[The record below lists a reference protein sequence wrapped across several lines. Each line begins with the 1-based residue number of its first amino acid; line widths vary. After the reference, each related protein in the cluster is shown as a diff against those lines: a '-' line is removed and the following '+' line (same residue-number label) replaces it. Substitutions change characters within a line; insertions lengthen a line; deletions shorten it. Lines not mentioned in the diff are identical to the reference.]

1 MKIGFNPESIVGLD
15 GKPLVGRVTL
25 YAHDSDDI
33 IDVYTLEGDTFVQA
47 ENPQLLNGA
56 GRLDETLFFDAAI
69 VDVMIERYVGAE
81 GQMSVESPDSDFEQ
95 FDRFEI
101 GFDLGSLA
109 VRASVD
115 TVAELMNTDPESG
128 IVNVV
133 GYYAVGDCVPR
144 TYYWDEDSVNDID
157 GGYVVGSNVSD
168 TGRWI
173 LLWGDEMMP
182 SSVYGIVPGS
192 NESNINALLTYPSV
206 VGSFLQKTAP
216 AVRFL
221 PGAYNSNVA
230 FSSAKVV
237 EFDSGAKFSSA
248 TFSIP
253 KMDVIGPVNDYVAD
267 FVLTD
272 TTSVAHSAWFRSA
285 AGFWGCGA
293 KSMYIDST
301 NHFVNSSLSSAV
313 NVQNANVFGKGRIA
327 MSYSAGAYL
336 HFNGCNISAEKFLHP
351 SDDVVKFSN
360 MRWKDLWWTNSASS
374 NLDFGRISGGHRI
387 EFLSSAANSITL
399 NDFGSADVYVRA
411 RVADVKNA
419 LFNPDRKL
427 FLDGRRLSSLDVDC
441 FTEIHDCTVEGLCR
455 VFDSDNGVSQVSLYN
470 VISSAFVS
478 IAGSLVF
485 FGGCRI
491 AFVVDALGSGS
502 AVNHIEARNS
512 SISAQSGSSYPW
524 NCSPSINAY
533 GCEWSLSITPAT
545 DDTADTASVS
555 FRDCYLHGCHLTY
568 KHSYFD
574 SCRVENCNLE
584 VFPYQESAVYKIHFS
599 MLNCTVKGGT
609 PISLKKYEDSS
620 LDNVKDVVP
629 ELQLVGNRFIGIG
642 GNSKG
647 VTMPYYAN
655 ATNQSLFIRAG
666 VLDGSAADGAVILY
680 EDNVGDCPQ
689 DSATFR
695 FYATFSQVVVYDTAL
710 AGEIG
715 ANAYSCAQ
723 ILRACPY
730 FSSKSRKS
738 GWYFANRT
746 QYYSDMGPSSI
757 SPSNSW
763 GANLVN
769 AVQLLSFPNN
779 NDFFDFAIALI
790 NSPSGTPGYM

>member
-1 MKIGFNPESIVGLD
+1 MKIGFSPESIVGLD

-25 YAHDSDDI
+25 FVHDSDDI
-33 IDVYTLEGDTFVQA
+33 LDVFTLEGDTFTQA
-47 ENPQLLNGA
+47 ANPQLLNDA
-56 GRLDETLFFDAAI
+56 GRLDATLFFDAAI
-69 VDVMIERYVGAE
+69 VDVKVEQYVGAE
-81 GQMSVESPDSDFEQ
+81 GQMSVDSPDDDFEQ
-95 FDRFEI
+95 FDHFEI
-101 GFDLGSLA
+101 GFDPGVLA
-109 VRASVD
+109 VRTSVD
-115 TVAELMNTDPESG
+115 TIAELMDAIPESG
-128 IVNVV
+128 LVNVV

-144 TYYWDEDSVNDID
+144 TYYWDKDSENDVD
-157 GGYVVGSNVSD
+157 GGYVVGSHVSD

-182 SSVYGIVPGS
+182 SSVYGVVPGS
-192 NESNINALLTYPSV
+192 NEANINALLTYPQL

-216 AVRFL
+216 VVRFL
-221 PGAYNSNVA
+221 PGDYTSSVTYSTTKEVA
-230 FSSAKVV
+230 
-237 EFDSGAKFSSA
+237 FDSGAKFTGASFTLPRA
-248 TFSIP
+248 R
-253 KMDVIGPVNDYVAD
+253 VLGPGTDYIAD
-267 FVLTD
+267 FRFTD
-272 TTSVAHSAWFRSA
+272 TTSEAHSAWFRSA
-285 AGFWGCGA
+285 SGFWGCGA
-293 KSMYIDST
+293 KYMYVDGT
-301 NHFVNSSLSSAV
+301 NHFTDSYVSSAITI
-313 NVQNANVFGKGRIA
+313 QNANVFGKGRIA
-327 MSYSAGAYL
+327 LSYSDGGYL

-351 SDDVVKFSN
+351 SDDLVKFSS

-374 NLDFGRISGGHRI
+374 NLDFGRISDGHRI
-387 EFLSSAANSITL
+387 EFLSSASNSITL

-411 RVADVKNA
+411 RVADVKNT
-419 LFNPDRKL
+419 LLNPDRKL
-427 FLDGRRLSSLDVDC
+427 FLDGRMLSSLDVDC
-441 FTEIHDCTVEGLCR
+441 FEEIHDCTVTGMCS
-455 VFDSDNGVSQVSLYN
+455 VSDSDNGGSQISLYN
-470 VISSAFVS
+470 VAASSFVS
-478 IAGSLVF
+478 VADILVLENS
-485 FGGCRI
+485 RI
-491 AFVVDALGSGS
+491 AFVVATLGSGS

-512 SISAQSGSSYPW
+512 SIAAQSGSSYPW
-524 NCSPSINAY
+524 DCSPSIDAY

-584 VFPYQESAVYKIHFS
+584 VFPYQESAVYKIQFS
-599 MLNCTVKGGT
+599 MLNCTVKGGF

-629 ELQLVGNRFIGIG
+629 DIQFVGNRFIGIG
-642 GNSKG
+642 GNSQG

-680 EDNVGDCPQ
+680 KDNVGDCPQ

-695 FYATFSQVVVYDTAL
+695 FYETFSQVGVYDTTL
-710 AGEIG
+710 IGEIG
-715 ANAYSCAQ
+715 ATAYSCAQ

-738 GWYFANRT
+738 GWNFANRT
-746 QYYSDMGPSSI
+746 QYYSDLGPSSI

-769 AVQLLSFPNN
+769 AVQLSSFQNN
-779 NDFFDFAIALI
+779 NDFFELAIALT

>member
-1 MKIGFNPESIVGLD
+1 MKIGFSPESIVGLD

-25 YAHDSDDI
+25 FVHDSDDI
-33 IDVYTLEGDTFVQA
+33 LDVFTLEGDTFTQA
-47 ENPQLLNGA
+47 ANPQLLNDA
-56 GRLDETLFFDAAI
+56 GRLDATLFFDAAI
-69 VDVMIERYVGAE
+69 VDVKVEQYVGAE
-81 GQMSVESPDSDFEQ
+81 GQMSVDSPDDDFEQ
-95 FDRFEI
+95 FDHFEI
-101 GFDLGSLA
+101 GFDPGVLA
-109 VRASVD
+109 VRTSVD
-115 TVAELMNTDPESG
+115 TIAELMDAIPESG
-128 IVNVV
+128 LVNVV

-182 SSVYGIVPGS
+182 SSVYGIIPGS

-216 AVRFL
+216 VVRFL
-221 PGAYNSNVA
+221 PGDYTSSVTYSTTKEVA
-230 FSSAKVV
+230 
-237 EFDSGAKFSSA
+237 FDSGAKFTGASFTLPRA
-248 TFSIP
+248 RTL
-253 KMDVIGPVNDYVAD
+253 GPVTDYIAD
-267 FVLTD
+267 FRFTD
-272 TTSVAHSAWFRSA
+272 TTSEAHSAWFRSA
-285 AGFWGCGA
+285 SGFWGCGA
-293 KSMYIDST
+293 KYMYVDGT
-301 NHFVNSSLSSAV
+301 NHFTDSSVSSAITI
-313 NVQNANVFGKGRIA
+313 QNANVFGKGRIA
-327 MSYSAGAYL
+327 LSYSDGGYL

-351 SDDVVKFSN
+351 SDDLVKFSS

-374 NLDFGRISGGHRI
+374 NLDFGRISDGHRI
-387 EFLSSAANSITL
+387 EFLSSASNSITL

-411 RVADVKNA
+411 RVADVKNTP
-419 LFNPDRKL
+419 LNPDRKL

-441 FTEIHDCTVEGLCR
+441 FEDIHDCTVTGMCR
-455 VFDSDNGVSQVSLYN
+455 VSDSDNGGSQVSLYN
-470 VISSAFVS
+470 VAASSFVS
-478 IAGSLVF
+478 DADILVLENS
-485 FGGCRI
+485 RI

-512 SISAQSGSSYPW
+512 SIAAQSGSSYSW
-524 NCSPSINAY
+524 DCSPSIDAY

-584 VFPYQESAVYKIHFS
+584 VFPYQESAVYKIQFS
-599 MLNCTVKGGT
+599 MLNCTVKGGS

-629 ELQLVGNRFIGIG
+629 DIQFVGNRFIGIE
-642 GNSKG
+642 GNSQG

-680 EDNVGDCPQ
+680 KDNVGDCPQ

-695 FYATFSQVVVYDTAL
+695 FYETFIQVGVYDTTL
-710 AGEIG
+710 IGEIG
-715 ANAYSCAQ
+715 ATAYSCAQ

-738 GWYFANRT
+738 GWNFANRT
-746 QYYSDMGPSSI
+746 QYYSDLGPSSI

-769 AVQLLSFPNN
+769 AVQLSSFQNN
-779 NDFFDFAIALI
+779 NDFFELAIALT

>member
-1 MKIGFNPESIVGLD
+1 MKIGFCPESIVGLD
-15 GKPLVGRVTL
+15 GMPLVGRVTL
-25 YAHDSDDI
+25 YVHDSDDI
-33 IDVYTLEGDTFVQA
+33 LDVFTLEGDTFTKA
-47 ENPQLLNGA
+47 ANPQLLNDA
-56 GRLDETLFFDAAI
+56 GRLDATLFFDAAI
-69 VDVMIERYVGAE
+69 VDVKVEQYVGAE
-81 GQMSVESPDSDFEQ
+81 GQMSVDSPDDDFEQ
-95 FDRFEI
+95 FDHFEI
-101 GFDLGSLA
+101 GFDPGMLA
-109 VRASVD
+109 VRTSVD
-115 TVAELMNTDPESG
+115 TIAELMDASPESG
-128 IVNVV
+128 LVNVV

-144 TYYWDEDSVNDID
+144 TYYWDKDSVNDID

-192 NESNINALLTYPSV
+192 NEANINALLTYPQL

-216 AVRFL
+216 VVRFL
-221 PGAYNSNVA
+221 PGNYTSSVTYSTTKEVA
-230 FSSAKVV
+230 I
-237 EFDSGAKFSSA
+237 DSGVKFTGASFNLPRA
-248 TFSIP
+248 R
-253 KMDVIGPVNDYVAD
+253 VLGPVTDYIAD
-267 FVLTD
+267 FRFTD
-272 TTSVAHSAWFRSA
+272 PTSEAHSAWFKSA
-285 AGFWGCGA
+285 SWFWGCGA
-293 KSMYIDST
+293 KYMYVDGT
-301 NHFVNSSLSSAV
+301 NHFTDSSVSSAITI
-313 NVQNANVFGKGRIA
+313 QNANVFGKGRIVL
-327 MSYSAGAYL
+327 SYSAGAYL

-351 SDDVVKFSN
+351 SDDVVKFSS

-374 NLDFGRISGGHRI
+374 NLDFGRISDGHRI
-387 EFLSSAANSITL
+387 EFLSAASNSITL

-411 RVADVKNA
+411 RVADVKNTP
-419 LFNPDRKL
+419 LNPDRKL
-427 FLDGRRLSSLDVDC
+427 FLDGRMLSSLDVDC
-441 FTEIHDCTVEGLCR
+441 FEEIHDCTVTGMCR
-455 VFDSDNGVSQVSLYN
+455 VSDSDNGGSQVSLYN
-470 VISSAFVS
+470 VAASSFVS
-478 IAGSLVF
+478 VADILVLENS
-485 FGGCRI
+485 RI

-524 NCSPSINAY
+524 DCSPSIDAY

-584 VFPYQESAVYKIHFS
+584 VFPYQESAVYRIQFS

-629 ELQLVGNRFIGIG
+629 DIQFVGNRFIGIG
-642 GNSKG
+642 GNSQG

-666 VLDGSAADGAVILY
+666 VLDGSAADGAVIVY
-680 EDNVGDCPQ
+680 KDNVGDCPQ

-695 FYATFSQVVVYDTAL
+695 FYATFSQVGVYDTTL
-710 AGEIG
+710 IGEIG
-715 ANAYSCAQ
+715 ATAYSCAQ

-738 GWYFANRT
+738 GWNFANRT
-746 QYYSDMGPSSI
+746 QYYSDLGPSSI

-769 AVQLLSFPNN
+769 AVQLSSFQNN
-779 NDFFDFAIALI
+779 NDFFELAIALT

>member
-1 MKIGFNPESIVGLD
+1 MKNGFNPESIVDLD

-56 GRLDETLFFDAAI
+56 GRLDDTLFFDAAI

-115 TVAELMNTDPESG
+115 TVAELMDTDPESG
-128 IVNVV
+128 IVNVA

-144 TYYWDEDSVNDID
+144 TYYWDKDSVNDID

-173 LLWGDEMMP
+173 LIWGDEMMP
-182 SSVYGIVPGS
+182 GSVYGIVPGS
-192 NESNINALLTYPSV
+192 NEANINALLTYPQL
-206 VGSFLQKTAP
+206 VGSFLQKTASV
-216 AVRFL
+216 VRFL
-221 PGAYNSNVA
+221 PGNYTSPVTYSTTKEVA
-230 FSSAKVV
+230 
-237 EFDSGAKFSSA
+237 FDSGAKFTGASFNLPRA
-248 TFSIP
+248 R
-253 KMDVIGPVNDYVAD
+253 VLGPVTDYIAD
-267 FVLTD
+267 FRFTD
-272 TTSVAHSAWFRSA
+272 TTSEAHSAWFRSA
-285 AGFWGCGA
+285 SGFWGCGA
-293 KSMYIDST
+293 KYMYVDGT
-301 NHFVNSSLSSAV
+301 NHFSDSTVSSAITI
-313 NVQNANVFGKGRIA
+313 QNANVFGKGRIVL
-327 MSYSAGAYL
+327 SYSAGAYL

-351 SDDVVKFSN
+351 SDDVVKFSL
-360 MRWKDLWWTNSASS
+360 MRWKDMWWTNSASS
-374 NLDFGRISGGHRI
+374 NLDFGRISDGHRI

-411 RVADVKNA
+411 RVADVKNTP
-419 LFNPDRKL
+419 LNPDRKL

-441 FTEIHDCTVEGLCR
+441 FTEIHDCTVTGFCR
-455 VFDSDNGVSQVSLYN
+455 VFVSDNGGSTVSLYN

-478 IAGSLVF
+478 IADRLVF
-485 FGGCRI
+485 LDGCRI

-512 SISAQSGSSYPW
+512 IISAQSGSTYPW
-524 NCSPSINAY
+524 DCSPSIDAY
-533 GCEWSLSITPAT
+533 GCEWSLSITPST
-545 DDTADTASVS
+545 DDTTDTASVS
-555 FRDCYLHGCHLTY
+555 FRDCYIHGCHLTY

-574 SCRVENCNLE
+574 SCRVENCNME
-584 VFPYQESAVYKIHFS
+584 VFPYQESNVYKIQLS

-629 ELQLVGNRFIGIG
+629 DLQFVGNRFIGIG

-655 ATNQSLFIRAG
+655 ATSQSLFIRAG

-680 EDNVGDCPQ
+680 KDNVGDCPQ

-695 FYATFSQVVVYDTAL
+695 FYATFSQVGVYDTTL
-710 AGEIG
+710 IGEIG
-715 ANAYSCAQ
+715 VTAYSCAQ

-738 GWYFANRT
+738 GWDFATRT
-746 QYYSDMGPSSI
+746 QYYSDLGPSSI

-769 AVQLLSFPNN
+769 AVQLSGIMNN
-779 NDFFDFAIALI
+779 NDFFELAIALT

>member
-1 MKIGFNPESIVGLD
+1 MKIGFSPESIVGLD
-15 GKPLVGRVTL
+15 GMPLVGRVTL
-25 YAHDSDDI
+25 YVHDSDDI
-33 IDVYTLEGDTFVQA
+33 LDVFTLEGDTFTQA
-47 ENPQLLNGA
+47 ANPQLLNDA
-56 GRLDETLFFDAAI
+56 GRLDATLFFDAAI
-69 VDVMIERYVGAE
+69 VDVKVEQYVGAE
-81 GQMSVESPDSDFEQ
+81 GQMSVDSPDDDFEQ
-95 FDRFEI
+95 FDHFEI
-101 GFDLGSLA
+101 GFDPGVLA
-109 VRASVD
+109 VRTSVD
-115 TVAELMNTDPESG
+115 TIAELMDASPESG
-128 IVNVV
+128 LVNVV

-144 TYYWDEDSVNDID
+144 TYYWDKDSENDID
-157 GGYVVGSNVSD
+157 GGYVVGSNKSD

-192 NESNINALLTYPSV
+192 NEANINALLTYPQL

-216 AVRFL
+216 VVRFL
-221 PGAYNSNVA
+221 PGNYTSSVTYSTTKEVA
-230 FSSAKVV
+230 
-237 EFDSGAKFSSA
+237 FDSGAKFTGASFNLPRA
-248 TFSIP
+248 R
-253 KMDVIGPVNDYVAD
+253 VLGPVTDYIAD
-267 FVLTD
+267 FRFTD
-272 TTSVAHSAWFRSA
+272 PTSEAHSAWFKRASW
-285 AGFWGCGA
+285 FWGCGA
-293 KSMYIDST
+293 KYMYVDGT
-301 NHFVNSSLSSAV
+301 NHFSDSSVSSAITI
-313 NVQNANVFGKGRIA
+313 QNANVFGKGRIA
-327 MSYSAGAYL
+327 LSYSDGGYL

-351 SDDVVKFSN
+351 SDDVVKFSS

-374 NLDFGRISGGHRI
+374 NLDFGRISDGHRI
-387 EFLSSAANSITL
+387 EFLSSASNSITL

-411 RVADVKNA
+411 RVADVKNTP
-419 LFNPDRKL
+419 LNPDRKL

-441 FTEIHDCTVEGLCR
+441 FEEIHDCTVTGMCR
-455 VFDSDNGVSQVSLYN
+455 VSDSDNGGSQVSLYN
-470 VISSAFVS
+470 VAASSFVS
-478 IAGSLVF
+478 DADILVLENS
-485 FGGCRI
+485 RI

-524 NCSPSINAY
+524 DCSPSIDAY

-545 DDTADTASVS
+545 DDTAGTSSVS
-555 FRDCYLHGCHLTY
+555 FRDCYIHGCHLTY

-584 VFPYQESAVYKIHFS
+584 VFPYQESAVYKIQFS

-629 ELQLVGNRFIGIG
+629 DIQFVGNRFIGLEE
-642 GNSKG
+642 NSEG

-680 EDNVGDCPQ
+680 KDNVGDCPQ

-695 FYATFSQVVVYDTAL
+695 FYATFSQVGVYDTTL
-710 AGEIG
+710 IGEIG
-715 ANAYSCAQ
+715 ATAYSCAQ

-738 GWYFANRT
+738 GWNFANRT
-746 QYYSDMGPSSI
+746 QYYSDLGPSSI

-769 AVQLLSFPNN
+769 AVQLSSFQNN
-779 NDFFDFAIALI
+779 NDFFDLAIALSA
-790 NSPSGTPGYM
+790 SPSGTPGYM